1 MPLTFKSINHG
12 RVAFGFF
19 NIESDM
25 LLLEHYFFFATD
37 FCDLVTDLAHKNA
50 EVEFATAW
58 SVFNIERRRNVG
70 DLMGAI
76 SGERHLGFI
85 GDTYL
90 KYPFPRKHEDFKQ
103 NPTGNSK
110 QIEFV
115 EMIAPYATRTDIPIV
130 VSREENAIAF
140 GDYQFAAWSFC
151 ELVAYVWR
159 GGYPR
164 WMDDRGPE
172 YVTGMKA
179 QVEAS
184 EHWLFEKIL
193 WNNPVRGER
202 F

>member
-1 MPLTFKSINHG
+1 LPLTFKSINQG

-25 LLLEHYFFFATD
+25 LLLEHYFFFAAD
-37 FCDLVTDLAHKNA
+37 FCDLVNDLAHKNA
-50 EVEFATAW
+50 GAEFATTW
-58 SVFNIERRRNVG
+58 SVFKIERRCDVG

-90 KYPFPRKHEDFKQ
+90 RYPFPRRPEDFKQ

-110 QIEFV
+110 QIEFA
-115 EMIAPYATRTDIPIV
+115 EMIVPYATRIDIPIV
-130 VSREENAIAF
+130 VSREENAIVL

-151 ELVAYVWR
+151 ALVSYVWR
-159 GGYPR
+159 GGYPH
-164 WMDDRGPE
+164 WKGDSGPE
-172 YVTGMKA
+172 YVTWMKA
-179 QVEAS
+179 QVDAS

-193 WNNPVRGER
+193 WNDRVRGER
-202 F
+202 I